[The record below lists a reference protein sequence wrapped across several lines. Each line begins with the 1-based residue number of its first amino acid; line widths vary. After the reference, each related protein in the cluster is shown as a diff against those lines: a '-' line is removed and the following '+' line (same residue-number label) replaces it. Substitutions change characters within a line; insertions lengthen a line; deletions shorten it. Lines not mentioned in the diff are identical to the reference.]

1 MQKLLSLDLSKKEA
15 NKPMSPK
22 PSLTIEL
29 IQKQLNDLDRLFRDY
44 SIKVDD
50 LDSRAKSFIEAQ
62 KFEMVH

>member
-1 MQKLLSLDLSKKEA
+1 
-15 NKPMSPK
+15 MSPK